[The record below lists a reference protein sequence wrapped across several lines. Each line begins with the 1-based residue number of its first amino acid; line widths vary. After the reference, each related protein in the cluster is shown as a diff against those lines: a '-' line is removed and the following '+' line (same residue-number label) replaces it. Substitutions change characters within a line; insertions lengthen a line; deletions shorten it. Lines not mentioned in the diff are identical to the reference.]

1 MDHTMIAEYLGTMIV
16 PVITGLCLCL
26 GYVLKHWVADAE
38 NKYIPTACAVMGLLL
53 AIWINWPGITPA
65 VLLQGI
71 LSGLAS
77 TGLHQAV
84 TQIWGKTEVKTKE

>member
-1 MDHTMIAEYLGTMIV
+1 MDYTNITEYMGTMIV
-16 PVITGLCLCL
+16 PVIIALCLCL
-26 GYVLKHWVADAE
+26 GIIIKKWVKDVD
-38 NKYIPTACAVMGLLL
+38 NKYIPTICAAAGLLL
-53 AIWINWPGITPA
+53 AIWINWPDTTPA

-84 TQIWGKTEVKTKE
+84 TQLKNKE

>member
-1 MDHTMIAEYLGTMIV
+1 MDYTMITEYMGTMIV
-16 PVITGLCLCL
+16 PVIVVLCLCI
-26 GYVLKHWVADAE
+26 GAIIKRWIKDVD
-38 NKYIPTACAVMGLLL
+38 NKYIPTICAAVGLLL
-53 AIWINWPGITPA
+53 AIWINWPSVTPA

-84 TQIWGKTEVKTKE
+84 TQLQKRKE